1 MNMGGFYMWYKLDE
15 LEEKYGLSKLS
26 VYKLITQEPEL
37 RQYFKSMEGVLQINE
52 QGIGILLKHTS
63 KEPKDKTP
71 ATLADNN
78 TIILKKENIEAQEAM
93 DNKEVAAVPEP
104 KMEELEEKQTSKE
117 YDEDIDLFADAF
129 NTSGS
134 FFDVEDEKETVS
146 SLQPEESFF
155 SNIDIDYKE
164 EEEETT
170 FEEEEPQIE
179 LETDFSEGL
188 IFQDAVVPVDDMEET
203 EEVNVSIYD
212 DTAHDDFF
220 SDKPIDDSKFLNF
233 ENSVVKEIK
242 SASVDDYTVE
252 GYVKALKEKLII
264 QNEQVR
270 SISNYLD
277 VTRKLLI
284 QDEKIVNIIEG
295 MNKK

>member
-1 MNMGGFYMWYKLDE
+1 MWYKLDE
-15 LEEKYGLSKLS
+15 LEEKYGLNKLS

-63 KEPKDKTP
+63 KEPVDKTP

-78 TIILKKENIEAQEAM
+78 TIILKKEDMESRSAM
-93 DNKEVAAVPEP
+93 ENNVVSEVAE
-104 KMEELEEKQTSKE
+104 SKNDE
-117 YDEDIDLFADAF
+117 DTQKKTEIKYDDDIDLFADAF

-134 FFDVEDEKETVS
+134 FFDVEDDKEVVS
-146 SLQPEESFF
+146 SLEPEESFF
-155 SNIDIDYKE
+155 SNVDIDYKE
-164 EEEETT
+164 DEESIYEEE
-170 FEEEEPQIE
+170 QKIE

-188 IFQDAVVPVDDMEET
+188 IFQDVVVSEDDMAET

-212 DTAHDDFF
+212 DTAPDDFF
-220 SDKPIDDSKFLNF
+220 SDEPIDDSKFLN
-233 ENSVVKEIK
+233 SDD
-242 SASVDDYTVE
+242 SASKVITAATVDDYSME

-270 SISNYLD
+270 AISNYLE
-277 VTRKLLI
+277 VSKRLLI

-295 MNKK
+295 MNKKQ

>member
-1 MNMGGFYMWYKLDE
+1 MWYKLDE

-78 TIILKKENIEAQEAM
+78 TIILKREKMETKEAADE
-93 DNKEVAAVPEP
+93 KEVVIVAEP
-104 KMEELEEKQTSKE
+104 KMEELAEKQNKKE

-134 FFDVEDEKETVS
+134 FFDVEDEKVAVS
-146 SLQPEESFF
+146 SLEPEESFF
-155 SNIDIDYKE
+155 SNVDIDYKE
-164 EEEETT
+164 EEESSYD
-170 FEEEEPQIE
+170 EEETKIE

-188 IFQDAVVPVDDMEET
+188 IFQDAVTPIDDMAET

-212 DTAHDDFF
+212 DTAPDDFF
-220 SDKPIDDSKFLNF
+220 SDEPIDDSKFLNF

-242 SASVDDYTVE
+242 SATVDDYSME
-252 GYVKALKEKLII
+252 GYIKALKEKLII

-270 SISNYLD
+270 AISNYLE
-277 VTRKLLI
+277 VTKRLLI

-295 MNKK
+295 MNKKK

>member
-1 MNMGGFYMWYKLDE
+1 MWYKLDE
-15 LEEKYGLSKLS
+15 LEEKYGLNKLS

-63 KEPKDKTP
+63 KEPADKSP

-78 TIILKKENIEAQEAM
+78 TIILKKEDTDSRDILENQVVTEIAEPIVEEVSKK
-93 DNKEVAAVPEP
+93 DVSDDYDKE
-104 KMEELEEKQTSKE
+104 
-117 YDEDIDLFADAF
+117 IDLFADAF

-134 FFDVEDEKETVS
+134 FFDVEDDKEVVS
-146 SLQPEESFF
+146 SLAPEESFF
-155 SNIDIDYKE
+155 SNVDIDYKE
-164 EEEETT
+164 EEEPVYDD
-170 FEEEEPQIE
+170 EEQKIE

-188 IFQDAVVPVDDMEET
+188 IFQDAVVVEDDMAET

-212 DTAHDDFF
+212 DTAPDDFF
-220 SDKPIDDSKFLNF
+220 SDEPIDDSKFLNF

-242 SASVDDYTVE
+242 SATVDDYSTE

-264 QNEQVR
+264 QNEQIR
-270 SISNYLD
+270 AISNYLE
-277 VTRKLLI
+277 VTKRLLI

-295 MNKK
+295 MNKKQ

>member
-1 MNMGGFYMWYKLDE
+1 MWYKLDE

-78 TIILKKENIEAQEAM
+78 TIILKKENMETKEAA
-93 DNKEVAAVPEP
+93 DDKEVVIMAEP
-104 KMEELEEKQTSKE
+104 KMEELAEKQNKKE

-134 FFDVEDEKETVS
+134 FFDVEDEKAAVS
-146 SLQPEESFF
+146 SLEPEESFF
-155 SNIDIDYKE
+155 SNVDIDYKE
-164 EEEETT
+164 EEESSYD
-170 FEEEEPQIE
+170 EEEPKIE
-179 LETDFSEGL
+179 IETDFSEGL
-188 IFQDAVVPVDDMEET
+188 IFQDAVAPIDDMAEA

-212 DTAHDDFF
+212 DTAPDDFF
-220 SDKPIDDSKFLNF
+220 SDEPIDDSKFLNF

-242 SASVDDYTVE
+242 SATVDDYSTE
-252 GYVKALKEKLII
+252 GYIKALKEKLII

-270 SISNYLD
+270 AISNYLE
-277 VTRKLLI
+277 VTKRLLI

>member
-1 MNMGGFYMWYKLDE
+1 MWYKLDE
-15 LEEKYGLSKLS
+15 LEEKYGLNKLS

-63 KEPKDKTP
+63 KEPENKSP

-78 TIILKKENIEAQEAM
+78 TIILKKEDMESRGTMENNMVTEITE
-93 DNKEVAAVPEP
+93 PENDDVTQKP
-104 KMEELEEKQTSKE
+104 KVNE
-117 YDEDIDLFADAF
+117 YDNDIDLFADAF

-134 FFDVEDEKETVS
+134 FFDVEDDKEVVS
-146 SLQPEESFF
+146 SLEPEESFF
-155 SNIDIDYKE
+155 SNVDLDYKE
-164 EEEETT
+164 EEESNYED
-170 FEEEEPQIE
+170 EEQKIE

-188 IFQDAVVPVDDMEET
+188 IFQDAVVAEDDMAEV

-212 DTAHDDFF
+212 DTAPDDFF
-220 SDKPIDDSKFLNF
+220 SDEPIDDSKFLN
-233 ENSVVKEIK
+233 SDV
-242 SASVDDYTVE
+242 SASNVITAATVDDYSME

-264 QNEQVR
+264 QNEQIR
-270 SISNYLD
+270 AISNYLE
-277 VTRKLLI
+277 VSKRLLI

-295 MNKK
+295 MNKKQ

>member
-1 MNMGGFYMWYKLDE
+1 MWYKLDE
-15 LEEKYGLSKLS
+15 LEEKYGLNKLS

-63 KEPKDKTP
+63 KEPADKSP

-78 TIILKKENIEAQEAM
+78 TIILKKEDMVSSRSME
-93 DNKEVAAVPEP
+93 NKLFSEVAEP
-104 KMEELEEKQTSKE
+104 KIDVVAEKKAVKE
-117 YDEDIDLFADAF
+117 YVEDIDLFADAF

-134 FFDVEDEKETVS
+134 FFDIEDDKAVVS
-146 SLQPEESFF
+146 TLAPEESFF
-155 SNIDIDYKE
+155 SNVDFDYKE
-164 EEEETT
+164 EEESVY
-170 FEEEEPQIE
+170 EEEEPKIE
-179 LETDFSEGL
+179 LETDFSKGL
-188 IFQDAVVPVDDMEET
+188 IFQDAVVTDDDMAEA

-212 DTAHDDFF
+212 DTAPDDFF
-220 SDKPIDDSKFLNF
+220 SDEPIDDSKFLNSDT
-233 ENSVVKEIK
+233 SVAKEIT
-242 SASVDDYTVE
+242 AATIDDYSIE

-264 QNEQVR
+264 QNEQIRAV
-270 SISNYLD
+270 SNYLE
-277 VTRKLLI
+277 VSKRLLI

>member
-1 MNMGGFYMWYKLDE
+1 MGGFHMWYKLDE
-15 LEEKYGLSKLS
+15 LEEKYGLNKLS

-63 KEPKDKTP
+63 KEPVDKSP

-78 TIILKKENIEAQEAM
+78 TIILKKEDMTSSRAM
-93 DNKEVAAVPEP
+93 ENKVVSEVAEP
-104 KMEELEEKQTSKE
+104 KIDVVAEKKSVKE

-134 FFDVEDEKETVS
+134 FFDIEDDKAVVS
-146 SLQPEESFF
+146 SLAPEESFF
-155 SNIDIDYKE
+155 SNVDIDYKE
-164 EEEETT
+164 EEESVN
-170 FEEEEPQIE
+170 EEEEPKIE

-188 IFQDAVVPVDDMEET
+188 IFQDVVVTEDDMAEA

-212 DTAHDDFF
+212 DTAPDDFF
-220 SDKPIDDSKFLNF
+220 SDEPIDDNKFLNF

-242 SASVDDYTVE
+242 SATVDDYSME
-252 GYVKALKEKLII
+252 GYIKALKEKLII
-264 QNEQVR
+264 QNEQIR
-270 SISNYLD
+270 AISNYLE
-277 VTRKLLI
+277 VTKRLLI

>member
-1 MNMGGFYMWYKLDE
+1 MGGFHMWYKLDE
-15 LEEKYGLSKLS
+15 LEEKYGLNKLS

-63 KEPKDKTP
+63 KEPENKSP

-78 TIILKKENIEAQEAM
+78 TIILKKEDLESRGTMGNNVVTEITE
-93 DNKEVAAVPEP
+93 PENDDVTQKP
-104 KMEELEEKQTSKE
+104 KVNE
-117 YDEDIDLFADAF
+117 YDNDIDLFADAF

-134 FFDVEDEKETVS
+134 FFDVEDDKEVVS
-146 SLQPEESFF
+146 SLEPEESFF
-155 SNIDIDYKE
+155 SNVDLDYKE
-164 EEEETT
+164 EEESNYED
-170 FEEEEPQIE
+170 EEQKIE

-188 IFQDAVVPVDDMEET
+188 IFQDAVVAEDDMAEV

-212 DTAHDDFF
+212 DTAPDDFF
-220 SDKPIDDSKFLNF
+220 SDEPIDDSKFLN
-233 ENSVVKEIK
+233 SDV
-242 SASVDDYTVE
+242 SASNVITAATVDDYSME

-270 SISNYLD
+270 AISNYLE
-277 VTRKLLI
+277 VSKRLLI

-295 MNKK
+295 MNKKQ

>member
-1 MNMGGFYMWYKLDE
+1 MWYKLDE

-78 TIILKKENIEAQEAM
+78 TIILKRDNIEAKESM
-93 DNKEVAAVPEP
+93 DYKEVTEVAEP
-104 KMEELEEKQTSKE
+104 KMEESVEKQTNKE

-134 FFDVEDEKETVS
+134 FFDVEDEKQAAS
-146 SLQPEESFF
+146 SLEPEESFF
-155 SNIDIDYKE
+155 SNVDIDYKE
-164 EEEETT
+164 EEESTYDQ
-170 FEEEEPQIE
+170 EEPKIE

-188 IFQDAVVPVDDMEET
+188 IFQDVVAQVDDMAET

-212 DTAHDDFF
+212 DTAPDDFF

-242 SASVDDYTVE
+242 SASVDDYNME

-270 SISNYLD
+270 AVSNYLD
-277 VTRKLLI
+277 VTKKLLI

-295 MNKK
+295 MNKKQ

>member
-1 MNMGGFYMWYKLDE
+1 MWYKLDE
-15 LEEKYGLSKLS
+15 LEEKYGLNKLS

-78 TIILKKENIEAQEAM
+78 TIILKKENIDSLEKNETS
-93 DNKEVAAVPEP
+93 EVTEP
-104 KMEELEEKQTSKE
+104 VQTKMEEAVKQVNKE

-146 SLQPEESFF
+146 TLEPEESFF
-155 SNIDIDYKE
+155 SNVNIDYKE
-164 EEEETT
+164 EEEESAY
-170 FEEEEPQIE
+170 EEEENKIE

-188 IFQDAVVPVDDMEET
+188 IFQDALSEDDMGET
-203 EEVNVSIYD
+203 EEVNVSVYD
-212 DTAHDDFF
+212 DTAPDDFF
-220 SDKPIDDSKFLNF
+220 SDEPIDDSKFLN
-233 ENSVVKEIK
+233 SDASSIKEITA
-242 SASVDDYTVE
+242 ASIDDYSME

-270 SISNYLD
+270 ALSNYLD
-277 VTRKLLI
+277 VSKRLLI

>member
-1 MNMGGFYMWYKLDE
+1 MWYKLDE

-78 TIILKKENIEAQEAM
+78 TIILKRDNMETKESA
-93 DNKEVAAVPEP
+93 DDKEVVIVAEP
-104 KMEELEEKQTSKE
+104 KMEELAEKQNKKE

-134 FFDVEDEKETVS
+134 FFDVEDEKAAVS
-146 SLQPEESFF
+146 SLEPGESFF
-155 SNIDIDYKE
+155 SNVDIDYKE
-164 EEEETT
+164 EEESNS
-170 FEEEEPQIE
+170 EEETKIE

-188 IFQDAVVPVDDMEET
+188 IFQDAVAHVDDMGET
-203 EEVNVSIYD
+203 EEVNISIYD
-212 DTAHDDFF
+212 DTAPDDFF
-220 SDKPIDDSKFLNF
+220 SDEPIDDSKFLNF

-242 SASVDDYTVE
+242 SATVDDYSME
-252 GYVKALKEKLII
+252 GYIKALKEKLII

-270 SISNYLD
+270 AISNYLE
-277 VTRKLLI
+277 VTKRLLI

>member
-1 MNMGGFYMWYKLDE
+1 MWYKLDE

-104 KMEELEEKQTSKE
+104 KMKELEVKQTSKE

-164 EEEETT
+164 EEEE
-170 FEEEEPQIE
+170 PQIE

-188 IFQDAVVPVDDMEET
+188 IFQDAVVPVEDMEET

-233 ENSVVKEIK
+233 ENPVVKEIK
-242 SASVDDYTVE
+242 SASVDDYTLE

>member
-1 MNMGGFYMWYKLDE
+1 MWYKLDE
-15 LEEKYGLSKLS
+15 LEEKYGLNKLS

-63 KEPKDKTP
+63 KEPADKAP

-78 TIILKKENIEAQEAM
+78 TIILKKDSIEEM
-93 DNKEVAAVPEP
+93 DNKEAIAAVESKSEP
-104 KMEELEEKQTSKE
+104 VVEQKSNNE
-117 YDEDIDLFADAF
+117 YDNDIDLFADAF

-134 FFDVEDEKETVS
+134 FFDDDDEKDTVS
-146 SLQPEESFF
+146 SLEPEESFF

-164 EEEETT
+164 EEETVYEDD
-170 FEEEEPQIE
+170 ESKVE

-188 IFQDAVVPVDDMEET
+188 IFQDIINTEDDLGET
-203 EEVNVSIYD
+203 EEVNASIYD
-212 DTAHDDFF
+212 DTATDDFF
-220 SDKPIDDSKFLNF
+220 SDEPIDDSKFLNS
-233 ENSVVKEIK
+233 EKTPVKEITA
-242 SASVDDYTVE
+242 ASVDDYTME

-270 SISNYLD
+270 AISNYLE
-277 VTRKLLI
+277 VSKRLLI

-295 MNKK
+295 LNKK

>member
-1 MNMGGFYMWYKLDE
+1 MGGFHMWYKLDE
-15 LEEKYGLSKLS
+15 LEEKYGLNKLS

-63 KEPKDKTP
+63 KEPVDKSP

-78 TIILKKENIEAQEAM
+78 TIILKKEDMTSSRAM
-93 DNKEVAAVPEP
+93 ENKVVSEVAEP
-104 KMEELEEKQTSKE
+104 KIDVVAEKKSVKE

-134 FFDVEDEKETVS
+134 FFDIEDDKAVVS
-146 SLQPEESFF
+146 SLAPEESFF
-155 SNIDIDYKE
+155 SNVDIDYKE
-164 EEEETT
+164 EEESVN
-170 FEEEEPQIE
+170 EEEEPKIE

-188 IFQDAVVPVDDMEET
+188 IFQDVVVTEDDMAEA

-212 DTAHDDFF
+212 DTAPDDFF
-220 SDKPIDDSKFLNF
+220 SDEPIDDSKFLNF

-242 SASVDDYTVE
+242 SATVDDYSME
-252 GYVKALKEKLII
+252 GYIKALKEKLII
-264 QNEQVR
+264 QNEQIR
-270 SISNYLD
+270 AISNYLE
-277 VTRKLLI
+277 VTKRLLI

>member
-1 MNMGGFYMWYKLDE
+1 MWYKLDE
-15 LEEKYGLSKLS
+15 LEEKYGLNKLS

-78 TIILKKENIEAQEAM
+78 TIILKKDNIEAKETFE
-93 DNKEVAAVPEP
+93 NKGVSEVVEP
-104 KMEELEEKQTSKE
+104 KMEEFAEKQTNKE

-134 FFDVEDEKETVS
+134 FFDVEDKNETVT
-146 SLQPEESFF
+146 SLEPEESFF

-164 EEEETT
+164 EEESTYD
-170 FEEEEPQIE
+170 EEETKIE

-188 IFQDAVVPVDDMEET
+188 IFQDAVVAVDDMAEA

-212 DTAHDDFF
+212 DTAPDDFF
-220 SDKPIDDSKFLNF
+220 SDEPIDDSKFLNF

-242 SASVDDYTVE
+242 SANVDDYSME

-270 SISNYLD
+270 AISNYLE
-277 VTRKLLI
+277 VSKRLLI

>member
-1 MNMGGFYMWYKLDE
+1 MGGFHMWYKLDE
-15 LEEKYGLSKLS
+15 LEEKYGLNKLS

-63 KEPKDKTP
+63 KEPVDKSP

-78 TIILKKENIEAQEAM
+78 TIILKKEDMESHGTMENNVVTEIAESENDDVTQ
-93 DNKEVAAVPEP
+93 KP
-104 KMEELEEKQTSKE
+104 KVNE
-117 YDEDIDLFADAF
+117 YDNDIDLFADAF

-134 FFDVEDEKETVS
+134 FFDVEDDKEVVS
-146 SLQPEESFF
+146 SLEPEESFF
-155 SNIDIDYKE
+155 SNVDLDYKE
-164 EEEETT
+164 EEESNY
-170 FEEEEPQIE
+170 EEEEQKIE

-188 IFQDAVVPVDDMEET
+188 IFQDAVVADDDMAEV

-212 DTAHDDFF
+212 DTAPDDFF
-220 SDKPIDDSKFLNF
+220 SDEPIDDSKFLN
-233 ENSVVKEIK
+233 SDV
-242 SASVDDYTVE
+242 SASKVITAATVDDYSME

-270 SISNYLD
+270 AISNYLE
-277 VTRKLLI
+277 VSKRLLI

-295 MNKK
+295 MNKKQ

>member
-1 MNMGGFYMWYKLDE
+1 MWYKLDE

-78 TIILKKENIEAQEAM
+78 TIILKRDNIEAKESM
-93 DNKEVAAVPEP
+93 DYKEVAEVAEP
-104 KMEELEEKQTSKE
+104 KMEESVEKQTNKE

-134 FFDVEDEKETVS
+134 FFDVEDEKQAAS
-146 SLQPEESFF
+146 SLEPEESFF
-155 SNIDIDYKE
+155 SNVDIDYKE
-164 EEEETT
+164 EEESTYDQ
-170 FEEEEPQIE
+170 EEPKIE

-188 IFQDAVVPVDDMEET
+188 IFQDVVAQVDDMAET

-212 DTAHDDFF
+212 DTAPDDFF
-220 SDKPIDDSKFLNF
+220 SDEPIDDSKFLNF

-242 SASVDDYTVE
+242 SASVDDYNME

-270 SISNYLD
+270 AISNYLD
-277 VTRKLLI
+277 VTKKLLI

-295 MNKK
+295 MNKKK

>member
-1 MNMGGFYMWYKLDE
+1 MWYKLDE
-15 LEEKYGLSKLS
+15 LEEKYGLNKLS

-63 KEPKDKTP
+63 KEPVDKAP

-78 TIILKKENIEAQEAM
+78 TIILKKEDVESRSAVEN
-93 DNKEVAAVPEP
+93 NVVSEVAEP
-104 KMEELEEKQTSKE
+104 RNDEDTQKQTENK
-117 YDEDIDLFADAF
+117 YDDDVDLFADAF

-134 FFDVEDEKETVS
+134 FFDVEDDKEVVS
-146 SLQPEESFF
+146 SLEPEESFF
-155 SNIDIDYKE
+155 SNVDIDYKE
-164 EEEETT
+164 DEESIYEEE
-170 FEEEEPQIE
+170 QKIE

-188 IFQDAVVPVDDMEET
+188 IFQDMVVSDDDMAET

-212 DTAHDDFF
+212 DTAPDDFF
-220 SDKPIDDSKFLNF
+220 SDEPIDDSKFLN
-233 ENSVVKEIK
+233 SDD
-242 SASVDDYTVE
+242 SASKVITAATVDDYSME

-270 SISNYLD
+270 AISNYLE
-277 VTRKLLI
+277 VSKRLLI

-295 MNKK
+295 MNKKQ

>member
-1 MNMGGFYMWYKLDE
+1 MWYKLDE

-78 TIILKKENIEAQEAM
+78 TIILKKENIDSLEKNETS
-93 DNKEVAAVPEP
+93 EVTEP
-104 KMEELEEKQTSKE
+104 VQTKMEEAVKQVNKE

-146 SLQPEESFF
+146 TLEPEESFF
-155 SNIDIDYKE
+155 SNVNIDYKE
-164 EEEETT
+164 EEEESAY
-170 FEEEEPQIE
+170 EEEEENKIE

-188 IFQDAVVPVDDMEET
+188 IFQDALSEDDMGET
-203 EEVNVSIYD
+203 EEVNVSVYD
-212 DTAHDDFF
+212 DTAPDDFF
-220 SDKPIDDSKFLNF
+220 SDEPIDDSKFLN
-233 ENSVVKEIK
+233 SDASSIKEITA
-242 SASVDDYTVE
+242 ASIDDYSME

-270 SISNYLD
+270 ALSNYLD
-277 VTRKLLI
+277 VSKRLLI